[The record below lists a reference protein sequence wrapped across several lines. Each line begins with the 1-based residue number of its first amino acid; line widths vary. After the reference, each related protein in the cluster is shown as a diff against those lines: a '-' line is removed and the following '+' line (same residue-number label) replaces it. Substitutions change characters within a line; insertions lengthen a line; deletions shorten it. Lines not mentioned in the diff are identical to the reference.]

1 MGMLSGMPLLDVQRT
16 AVDLFSRRGF
26 EATGIRELGSAV
38 GLNSAT
44 LYHYAGGKQELL
56 AGIMGICLNELL
68 ECGRAAW
75 ASSTA
80 AMEQLAA
87 LIASHVGISALNPRT
102 ALVTD
107 QEMRALTLDRRTV
120 LTSVRDEYE
129 TLFTSVLTRGAKD
142 GTFRLADAGVTRLAL
157 LEMCN
162 GVAHWY
168 RPGGRLG
175 VEDLQRRFV
184 ELGARLVG
192 AEGPEPWTGQLL
204 EARMLD
210 IEPRATVSA

>member
-1 MGMLSGMPLLDVQRT
+1 MTLLDVQRA

-56 AGIMGICLNELL
+56 AEIMRLCLNELL
-68 ECGRAAW
+68 DCGRAAW
-75 ASSTA
+75 ASSA
-80 AMEQLAA
+80 APLGQLAA

-102 ALVTD
+102 AFVTD
-107 QEMRALTLDRRTV
+107 QEMRALTPERRTL
-120 LTSVRDEYE
+120 LTGVRDEYE
-129 TLFTSVLTRGAKD
+129 ALFTAVLTRGSKD

-192 AEGPEPWTGQLL
+192 ADGREPWTGQLV

-210 IEPRATVSA
+210 IEPRVTVSA

>member
-1 MGMLSGMPLLDVQRT
+1 MTLLDVQRA

-26 EATGIRELGSAV
+26 EATGIRELGAAV

-56 AGIMGICLNELL
+56 AEIMRRCLTELL
-68 ECGRAAW
+68 DCGRVAR
-75 ASSTA
+75 ASSKA
-80 AMEQLAA
+80 PKEQLAA
-87 LIASHVGISALNPRT
+87 LIASHVGICALNPRT
-102 ALVTD
+102 AVVTD
-107 QEMRALTLDRRTV
+107 QEMRALTAEQRTV
-120 LTSVRDEYE
+120 LTGVRDEYE
-129 TLFTSVLTRGAKD
+129 TLFTTVLARGARA
-142 GTFRLADAGVTRLAL
+142 GTFHVTDAGVTRLAL

-175 VEDLQRRFV
+175 VEDVQRRFV

-192 AEGPEPWTGQLL
+192 AAGREPWTGPVA
-204 EARMLD
+204 EARLLD
-210 IEPRATVSA
+210 IEPRVGVPA

>member
-1 MGMLSGMPLLDVQRT
+1 MTLLNVQRA

-26 EATGIRELGSAV
+26 EATGIRELGAAV
-38 GLNSAT
+38 GVNSAT

-56 AGIMGICLNELL
+56 AEVIRICLDELL
-68 ECGRAAW
+68 ECGRAALT
-75 ASSTA
+75 SSTLA
-80 AMEQLAA
+80 LEQLAA

-107 QEMRALTLDRRTV
+107 QEMRALAPERRKM
-120 LTSVRDEYE
+120 LTGIRDEYE
-129 TLFTSVLTRGAKD
+129 AQFTSVLTRGAQA
-142 GTFRLADAGVTRLAL
+142 GTFRMGDAGVTRLAL

-168 RPGGRLG
+168 RPGGRLV
-175 VEDLQRRFV
+175 VEDVQRRFV
-184 ELGARLVG
+184 ELVARLVG
-192 AEGPEPWTGQLL
+192 AVGPEPWTGRLV

-210 IEPRATVSA
+210 IEPRVAVSA

>member
-1 MGMLSGMPLLDVQRT
+1 MALLDVQRA

-26 EATGIRELGSAV
+26 EATGIRELGAAV

-44 LYHYAGGKQELL
+44 LYHYAGGKQEVLAEIMRLCLDELL
-56 AGIMGICLNELL
+56 A
-68 ECGRAAW
+68 CGRAAL
-75 ASSTA
+75 ASSTDP
-80 AMEQLAA
+80 MEQLAA

-107 QEMRALTLDRRTV
+107 QEMRALAAERRTA
-120 LTSVRDEYE
+120 LMGVRDDYE
-129 TLFTSVLTRGAKD
+129 ALFAAVLTRGAKRRM
-142 GTFRLADAGVTRLAL
+142 FRLVDAGLTRLAL

-168 RPGGRLG
+168 RPGGRLS
-175 VEDLQRRFV
+175 VEDVQRRFV

-192 AEGPEPWTGQLL
+192 VDDSEPWTGPLA

-210 IEPRATVSA
+210 IEPRVSVSA

>member
-1 MGMLSGMPLLDVQRT
+1 MALLDVQRA

-26 EATGIRELGSAV
+26 EATGIRELGAAV

-44 LYHYAGGKQELL
+44 LYHYAGGKQEVLAEIMRLCLDELL
-56 AGIMGICLNELL
+56 A
-68 ECGRAAW
+68 CGRAAL
-75 ASSTA
+75 ASATDP
-80 AMEQLAA
+80 MEQLAA

-107 QEMRALTLDRRTV
+107 QEMRALAAERRTA
-120 LTSVRDEYE
+120 LMGVRDDYE
-129 TLFTSVLTRGAKD
+129 ALFAAVLTRGAKRRM
-142 GTFRLADAGVTRLAL
+142 FRLVDAGLTRLAL

-168 RPGGRLG
+168 RPGGRLS
-175 VEDLQRRFV
+175 VEDVQRRFV

-192 AEGPEPWTGQLL
+192 VDDAEPWTGPLA

-210 IEPRATVSA
+210 IEPRVSVSA